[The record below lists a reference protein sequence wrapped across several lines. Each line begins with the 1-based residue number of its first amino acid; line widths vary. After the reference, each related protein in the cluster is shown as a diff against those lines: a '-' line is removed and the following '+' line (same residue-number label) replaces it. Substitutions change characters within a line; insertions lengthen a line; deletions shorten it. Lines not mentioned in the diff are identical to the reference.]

1 MKSNITNNLTLVSD
15 AEIRNYAQ
23 DIANSEGSRLACKSA
38 DKLDTPF
45 MICFIKNADD
55 CVESINDRVNAVLKW
70 KVFDEEEITT
80 LESISLVAI
89 GHAYNTVNL
98 CHLFK
103 AESLGYNIKTPVEL
117 RGMLKDY
124 LKFISKVLPNKNF
137 GTVVFRSN
145 VRKDVYVNAH
155 ATELTMILINLIT
168 NGLKHGHTDS
178 KRVDVILN
186 RVCNNTKAAITVL
199 DYGTGIDVEKI
210 NRMMKD
216 KVDKLLNGDDSERP
230 YKGVGLLACQK
241 LAEKMGA
248 QICMSNH
255 PDAGAVFTILLDT
268 TEDKK
273 VDLTVLGDAERMES
287 EKEKLDLY
295 NKKLIYMA
303 LSNMLLDE

>member
-1 MKSNITNNLTLVSD
+1 MKNDLTLISD

-23 DIANSEGSRLACKSA
+23 DIANSKGSRLACKTA
-38 DKLDTPF
+38 NKLDTPF

-55 CVESINDRVNAVLKW
+55 CVESINDRVNTVLKW

-98 CHLFK
+98 CQLFK
-103 AESLGYNIKTPVEL
+103 AESLGYKINTSVEL
-117 RGMLKDY
+117 RGTLKDY

-145 VRKDVYVNAH
+145 VRKDVYVKAH

-168 NGLKHGHTDS
+168 NGLKHGHSGS

-199 DYGTGIDVEKI
+199 DYGTGIDIAKV
-210 NRMMKD
+210 NRMMKE

-230 YKGVGLLACQK
+230 YKGVGLLVCQK

-273 VDLTVLGDAERMES
+273 IDLTLLGDAERRES